1 MNVSSYRP
9 FSRNE
14 VPLDLVRGYFAQ
26 EHFSLKKLIATAEK
40 SAMTS
45 MDTKM
50 LIACTRSDA
59 VINRIPSYSISGDM
73 SLDVVK
79 ALVHQNT
86 NSVVTEHL
94 DALRS
99 EARLRASL
107 LAWIENSSRSTFVLI
122 VDMGKSGAVER
133 TNFTRMFLEQVLSP
147 RSGKVVV
154 FLLHFPGSSASFYPA
169 LFLGGWQHYFLD
181 SVGQI
186 ECDARVETFIEAACT
201 KMKETEMPECSTGN
215 QIEDI
220 AERLESMLPR
230 VLSHVAAKKILHS
243 DQVKKTTISFGN
255 NSRFGH
261 SDRYDLLI
269 SLFQKPLCGQT
280 IGKLFCKKF
289 GELWLKN
296 GLQRTMN
303 RASERLLTG
312 TTNLPLSMSLLSCL
326 VETFDMFVTLQLCE
340 MNHDRNL
347 DIILQEV
354 VNQEAEELFGLILH
368 SLPLPPFEELVL
380 RRGEGIVVRG
390 LLVPENQDNLSSIFP
405 FFDFVASCMNEV
417 VEAALRKITKD
428 SSVVNEHGIGEYCRL
443 VYACSSKLLQVEK
456 GDQSIQSQRRKSA
469 NQAAEFVKSGGRKN
483 SFLFSCYVNQ
493 FVEKIA
499 GKATSNAPTD
509 WVKYQAKKID
519 LDHDILAVHV
529 ICKVRETQFI
539 SIASWATRFGA
550 LVTWPSEFTECSEV
564 RNVESG
570 RFLFNRLLEHFEG
583 SLKSVDLSRSEWA
596 TSFALFF
603 HESNA
608 MLAQNGIQDNTTA
621 RRMRALCFFYVV
633 VRCGAYPKIEASLFR
648 RWYRYDDK
656 TNLHFSAASEEVSL
670 FYFARVAPEGQNH
683 GLLYLLLRFFFSA
696 TWIKLTTT
704 FRNDDFKFL
713 IDMISSADHDGH
725 NYHAAVAL
733 LQMAFWSFRASSGP
747 TVLDLPN
754 EPLQHVSIKVAS
766 CDSFKFSNEGETW
779 SVSHY
784 TPEWL
789 QRSNQLRAQCLDL
802 ADCTPHVKCELSR
815 VVFDVMLRSCLEQTK
830 SLTSDTIL
838 LLLLADVE
846 PEAGFSWKGRTRL
859 ASVHATAESWESFKG
874 TPMAS
879 IGVAARLICFVAKV
893 AHDLASTG
901 QSVALSG
908 IYFEATSRLFEGLM
922 SNNCLHWDDF
932 FFGTILRI
940 RGEGTLAEL
949 LKHDGAL
956 GSFEW
961 CREWANGA
969 PALVHCVENQLA
981 AAERDLAEA
990 TAEEERKVQ
999 EFRLCPHCAQ
1009 EFAIGARNCGVF
1021 VCGRDYHSQIQA
1033 FGCGQQFQV
1042 DTAPRYVSNDQY
1054 LTPLR
1059 ERIQEER
1066 ARLQT
1071 NLEGAALWKR
1081 AREFTTPVLDF
1092 FALKTTTLEPL
1103 LPTAYI
1109 IPPHEPPKD
1118 DTNLSLFRLLERSS
1132 SLLSKLK
1139 VLPDLIE
1146 VRTNWVNCNG
1156 I

>member
-1 MNVSSYRP
+1 
-9 FSRNE
+9 
-14 VPLDLVRGYFAQ
+14 
-26 EHFSLKKLIATAEK
+26 
-40 SAMTS
+40 
-45 MDTKM
+45 
-50 LIACTRSDA
+50 
-59 VINRIPSYSISGDM
+59 M

-79 ALVHQNT
+79 ALVHENP
-86 NSVVTEHL
+86 NSVVVEHL

-99 EARLRASL
+99 EARLRASI
-107 LAWIENSSRSTFVLI
+107 LAWIENCSLSTFVLI

-133 TNFTRMFLEQVLSP
+133 TNFTRMFLEQTLSP
-147 RSGKVVV
+147 GSGKVVV
-154 FLLHFPGSSASFYPA
+154 LLLHFPRSSASSYPA

-181 SVGQI
+181 SVGQL

-201 KMKETEMPECSTGN
+201 KMNGSEVLVCNTDN
-215 QIEDI
+215 QIEEM

-243 DQVKKTTISFGN
+243 DQVTKAAMNFGSK
-255 NSRFGH
+255 SRFGH
-261 SDRYDLLI
+261 SDRYYLLI

-296 GLQRTMN
+296 GLQRTMK

-312 TTNLPLSMSLLSCL
+312 TTNLPLSMSLQSCL
-326 VETFDMFVTLQLCE
+326 LETFDTFVTLQLCE

-347 DIILQEV
+347 DVILQEV
-354 VNQEAEELFGLILH
+354 VNQEAEELFGLVLH

-390 LLVPENQDNLSSIFP
+390 LLVSENQDLFP
-405 FFDFVASCMNEV
+405 FFYLVASCLNEV

-428 SSVVNEHGIGEYCRL
+428 SSVVNEHGIDEYCRL
-443 VYACSSKLLQVEK
+443 VYACSSELLQVEK
-456 GDQSIQSQRRKSA
+456 GDQSVQSQRRKSA
-469 NQAAEFVKSGGRKN
+469 NQAAEFVKSRGQKK
-483 SFLFSCYVNQ
+483 SFLYSCYVNQ

-509 WVKYQAKKID
+509 WVKYQAKKIG

-529 ICKVRETQFI
+529 ICKVQETRFV
-539 SIASWATRFGA
+539 SVASWATRFGE

-583 SLKSVDLSRSEWA
+583 RLKSVDLSRSEWA

-608 MLAQNGIQDNTTA
+608 MLAQNGIQDDSTA

-633 VRCGAYPKIEASLFR
+633 VRCGVHPKIEASLLR
-648 RWYRYDDK
+648 RWHKNK
-656 TNLHFSAASEEVSL
+656 TNLHFPAASEEVSL
-670 FYFARVAPEGQNH
+670 FYFARVTPLGQSH

-704 FRNDDFKFL
+704 FRNDDFEFL
-713 IDMISSADHDGH
+713 INLISSADHDGH
-725 NYHAAVAL
+725 NFHAAVAL
-733 LQMAFWSFRASSGP
+733 LQMAFWSFGTSCGT
-747 TVLDLPN
+747 TVLGLPN
-754 EPLQHVSIKVAS
+754 EPLQHVSITIAS
-766 CDSFKFSNEGETW
+766 SGSFKFFDEGETW

-789 QRSNQLRAQCLDL
+789 QCSNQLRAQEETLECQDL
-802 ADCTPHVKCELSR
+802 ADRSGNNCCLALLRFASGYLFSCCPEDVVSSGRHPKPRLDSGPHFMCKLSR
-815 VVFDVMLRSCLEQTK
+815 VVFDVMLRSCLGQTE

-846 PEAGFSWKGRTRL
+846 AEAGFSWQERTSL
-859 ASVHATAESWESFKG
+859 ASVHATTERWESFKG
-874 TPMAS
+874 TPVAS
-879 IGVAARLICFVAKV
+879 IGIAARLVCFVAKV

-922 SNNCLHWDDF
+922 SDNCMHWLDF

-981 AAERDLAEA
+981 TAERDLAEA

-1009 EFAIGARNCGVF
+1009 EFAIGARNCGIF
-1021 VCGRDYHSQIQA
+1021 VCGRDYHSRDKA
-1033 FGCGQQFQV
+1033 LGCGQQFQV